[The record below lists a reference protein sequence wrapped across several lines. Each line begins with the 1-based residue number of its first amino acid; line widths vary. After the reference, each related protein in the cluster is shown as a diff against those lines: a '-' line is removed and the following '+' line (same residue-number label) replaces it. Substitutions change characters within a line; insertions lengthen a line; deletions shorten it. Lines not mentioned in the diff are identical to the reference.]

1 MVTDAQQDRKM
12 KNKQSVVCDSGKR
25 ALIGTNP
32 IQQNLIQ
39 KLCNATNIAD
49 IKDISK

>member
-1 MVTDAQQDRKM
+1 LW
-12 KNKQSVVCDSGKR
+12 SS
-25 ALIGTNP
+25 NP

-39 KLCNATNIAD
+39 KLCNATNIAA